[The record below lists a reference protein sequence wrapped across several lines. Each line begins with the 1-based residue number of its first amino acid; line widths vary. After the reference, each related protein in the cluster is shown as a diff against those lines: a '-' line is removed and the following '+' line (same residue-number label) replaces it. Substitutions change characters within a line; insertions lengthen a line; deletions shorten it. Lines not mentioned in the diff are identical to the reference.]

1 MKVEML
7 RNCVAGRQPRKA
19 GDIVELR
26 DKEAE
31 ALVLD
36 GSAKYFTLMVVASE
50 NTSLGSGE
58 NAMLPASQKKGRGS
72 RTK

>member
-7 RNCVAGRQPRKA
+7 RSCVAGRQPRKV

-31 ALVLD
+31 ALILD
-36 GSAKYFTLMVVASE
+36 GSAKSFTEMVVAAE

-72 RTK
+72 KTK